1 MSPPPQNDAYT
12 QGQLL
17 TLAQAL
23 MYGAKTEQDPLLGR
37 PASESSQLR
46 HYLMPFVAAL
56 RLAGLSRALVL
67 CLWELPAALTSK
79 TSHQCVL

>member
-1 MSPPPQNDAYT
+1 MVCTHT

-23 MYGAKTEQDPLLGR
+23 VCGAKTEQDPLLGR
-37 PASESSQLR
+37 QASESSQSHHCLV
-46 HYLMPFVAAL
+46 PFVAAL
-56 RLAGLSRALVL
+56 CLAGLSRALVL
-67 CLWELPAALTSK
+67 CLWELPAALISK